1 MKKFLIDL
9 GQQTYRAVVVVILV
23 LGSAGLS
30 AAMAPSPSG
39 IATYEISTQSDFEA
53 LKQLVFNGGDEILLK
68 RGSSF
73 NGFLSLKRS
82 NIRPDEAIR
91 VADFGPANAPRP
103 VIIADV
109 DGMGSVD
116 IRDSGRWVIENLELV
131 NKSEVRS
138 QRYGIYVTAMDSGT
152 HSHFVIRNNFV
163 HDVTGSNDTRD
174 NGGIVFRVY
183 GTATPTTFDD
193 ILIEG
198 NEVRN
203 IGGTGI
209 RLKSSWEVDPDD
221 PRDTE
226 AGNPIGRHAMTNL
239 IVRGNRVSNTSRN
252 AIVISGADAP
262 LAEYNVMGPKI
273 ATETTGNSF
282 YIFASDDAIVQYN
295 EAFGNVGPASD
306 RDRGGYDADW
316 NSRNMIFRYNYS
328 HDNNFAFSIMR
339 RYIDGAHFHHN
350 ISVNDRYGF
359 IRYGFQEHRNISNVI
374 VSNNVFYSNNPD
386 MQMFMNFG
394 DLREPVDTSF
404 IDNIFIF
411 AAGGASW
418 GSEPTPERGNVFE
431 NNIVI
436 GLDELGEYGIAVDP
450 QLSDPGA
457 GGTRIDMTA
466 KDRLAGYKLCRGSPL
481 IGAGRTGDN
490 DSEIDFWG
498 DEITSIN
505 IGSYGGAGIDCE
517 SQSKA
522 EQ

>member
-1 MKKFLIDL
+1 M
-9 GQQTYRAVVVVILV
+9 VMLV
-23 LGSAGLS
+23 LGITGLT
-30 AAMAPSPSG
+30 AALVPSPTG
-39 IATYEISTQSDFEA
+39 AATYEISTQSDFEA
-53 LKQLVFNGGDEILLK
+53 LKKITFDGGDEILLK
-68 RGSSF
+68 RGGSF
-73 NGFLSLKRS
+73 NGFLSLERS
-82 NIRPDEAIR
+82 DIRADKAIR
-91 VADFGPANAPRP
+91 VADFGSADAPRP
-103 VIIADV
+103 VIVADV
-109 DGMGSVD
+109 DGMGTVD
-116 IRDSGRWVIENLELV
+116 IRDSGGWVIENLELI

-138 QRYGIYVTAMDSGT
+138 QRYGIYVTARDSGT
-152 HSHFVIRNNFV
+152 HSHFIIRNNLV

-183 GTATPTTFDD
+183 GKATPTTFDD

-226 AGNPIGRHAMTNL
+226 AGDPIGRHAMTNL

-306 RDRGGYDADW
+306 KDRGGYDADW

-350 ISVNDRYGF
+350 VSVNERFGF

-374 VSNNVFYSNNPD
+374 VSNNVFYSSEPD

-394 DLREPVDTSF
+394 ELREPIDTSF

-431 NNIVI
+431 NNIII
-436 GLDELGEYGIAVDP
+436 GLDELGDYGVAVDP
-450 QLSDPGA
+450 QFSDPGE

-466 KDRLAGYKLCRGSPL
+466 KERLSGYKLCRGSPL
-481 IGAGRTGDN
+481 IGGGREGDN
-490 DSEIDFWG
+490 VAVADFWG
-498 DEITSIN
+498 EKITSVN
-505 IGSYGGAGIDCE
+505 IGAYGGAGVDCE

-522 EQ
+522 AR